1 MTRPQVA
8 SRSEVAR
15 GLRARVCAATPRRGS
30 LLYSFKLLEAGRA
43 RVLTRRIGRA
53 ALVAAA
59 ICVATAPSPSYAD
72 TTISGNITL
81 TADTD
86 WRADGVVTVPEGV
99 TVDLNGYTLW
109 VSGLAGAGTF
119 TSSVAA
125 PATFDL
131 TTADASKVS
140 SPTTFPSGVSPA
152 NFFNNNFDRGDPTAS
167 DLNSRRIIV
176 PNENLPIIV
185 DYDFGA
191 ATSVNSYK
199 VYAGGYRGGTSN
211 QNSGHQRTAKHWKFY
226 GSNDE
231 GDEKTWTPLDER
243 TVTDWNDKTAPDCKQ
258 FTFFNG
264 TAYRYYRMEIIEPQ
278 ELSNGHTELVQL
290 EYGHVSNQVR
300 LDLSSS
306 AGFAAASNTVS
317 GTAKVVVVGGTLSAN
332 VDLRGLG
339 KVTLDGDI
347 DLNGCVVRA
356 AALDGA
362 GKVTSTFSDSGAF
375 DLTTTQTDD
384 SNVKSY
390 FGDSTEPR
398 AFNTQP
404 AWKAF
409 ADYASYTAGDQRVI
423 DTTADYPKH
432 IVYDFGTPTFI
443 DVYKLMLGT
452 AKDSAPKRA
461 PKTIAFSGSNDGTT
475 WTTLDSRP
483 SETGWSA
490 SQERTYSFP
499 SERAY
504 RYYRISFS
512 ANNEGGNIIEFFRL
526 QYGRQNKNALVLDMA
541 GLATSDLSNISI
553 SGSGRVSVGDAALS
567 GDLQLNT
574 GWKSKLSIDG
584 TIDLRGNEL
593 AVAKL
598 DGPGVITDT
607 TAMLDLTDSDA
618 SRVWSPN
625 TYYETNAGTAKDA
638 FSNPF
643 VTSAPSSTK
652 TRVMA
657 DASQLPVVIDY
668 DFRTATVVDRY
679 RLTTGD
685 NVTRSPGAWE
695 IYGSNDD
702 AAYRSGVDELSA
714 WKRLDTRFGETWS
727 ATFETHN
734 YGFSNSTA
742 YRYYRI
748 RFTATAG
755 AGIITFWKLQYC
767 STENCGH
774 LHVVVPNGS
783 TIYNNTVSLTG
794 NLRVVKEGT
803 GVFIPVKQNQSY
815 NGGTDIT
822 AGTLKPGVSGDTLP
836 LGAKWSDITVRKNA
850 TCDMNGK
857 SGCHY
862 YGFTLDGGTVKGTT
876 ADVKSA
882 SMITRMRLTDD
893 SLYVAQRD
901 FGFYGEN
908 GDKPTFV
915 DLGGH
920 TLEIQISAGR
930 YFRNYNTTYING
942 TVDITSGGWFLTGG
956 SYVTAS
962 NVDFKMKCALYMASP
977 FSVRGYEAKFYSEG
991 SNHGATQLT
1000 VAGVFKPTVLSYYG
1014 CTMLAGSTMDLA
1026 AWPGSWPMSSA
1037 FGANGKTNLE
1047 FADSGEIAVNL
1058 AGRTDLK
1065 ALARSA
1071 NPLLFTWTVT
1081 NGEPVV
1087 PGADFV
1093 LDPAT
1098 AAAGF
1103 RLRKGST
1110 GLRLVYT
1117 KGMMIIVK

>member
-1 MTRPQVA
+1 MTTVG
-8 SRSEVAR
+8 R
-15 GLRARVCAATPRRGS
+15 GTFL
-30 LLYSFKLLEAGRA
+30 
-43 RVLTRRIGRA
+43 
-53 ALVAAA
+53 AA
-59 ICVATAPSPSYAD
+59 ICVVAASSSSFAD
-72 TTISGNITL
+72 TTIAESVTL
-81 TADTD
+81 NADAD
-86 WRADGVVTVPEGV
+86 WRGDGVVTVPQGV
-99 TVDLNGYTLW
+99 TVDLNGHTLW
-109 VSGLAGAGTF
+109 VSGLAGSGTF
-119 TSSVAA
+119 ISSVAD
-125 PATFDL
+125 PSTFDL
-131 TTADASKVS
+131 TTADPSKVS
-140 SPTTFPSGVSPA
+140 SPTTFPSSISPA
-152 NFFNNNFDRGDPTAS
+152 NFFNNNFDRGDPSAS
-167 DLNSRRIIV
+167 DLNSKRIIV

-199 VYAGGYRGGTSN
+199 VYAGGYRGNASN

-231 GDEKTWTPLDER
+231 GDDKAWTPLDER

-264 TAYRYYRMEIIEPQ
+264 TAYRHYRMEILEPQ

-290 EYGHVSNQVR
+290 EYGHVPNQVR
-300 LDLSSS
+300 LDLSQSV
-306 AGFAAASNTVS
+306 GFAAASNTVS
-317 GTAKVVVVGGTLSAN
+317 GTARIVVAGGTLSAN

-339 KVTLDGDI
+339 KVTLDGNI
-347 DLNGCVVRA
+347 DLNGCAVRV
-356 AALDGA
+356 AALDGK
-362 GKVTSTFSDSGAF
+362 GNVTSSFSDSGAF

-384 SNVKSY
+384 TYVKSY

-409 ADYASYTAGDQRVI
+409 ADYASYSSSQRVI

-432 IVYDFGTPTFI
+432 IVYDFGTPTFV
-443 DVYKLMLGT
+443 DVYKLMLG
-452 AKDSAPKRA
+452 SASASASKRA

-483 SETGWSA
+483 SETGWSV
-490 SQERTYSFP
+490 SQERTYSFA

-512 ANNEGGNIIEFFRL
+512 ANNEGGGIIEFLRL
-526 QYGRQNKNALVLDMA
+526 QYGRQNKNALMLDMA
-541 GLATSDLSNISI
+541 GLDASDLSNIST
-553 SGSGRVSVGDAALS
+553 SGSGRVSVGDAVLS
-567 GDLQLNT
+567 GDLQWNT

-584 TIDLRGNEL
+584 TIDLQGNEF

-598 DGPGVITDT
+598 DGAGEITDT

-657 DASQLPVVIDY
+657 VASQLPVVIDY

-685 NVTRSPGAWE
+685 NVNRSPGAWE

-714 WKRLDTRFGETWS
+714 WKLLDTRFGETWS
-727 ATFETHN
+727 ATFETHT
-734 YGFSNSTA
+734 YGFSNTTA

-748 RFTATAG
+748 RFTAIAN
-755 AGIITFWKLQYC
+755 AEIITFWKLQYC

-774 LHVVVPNGS
+774 LRVVVPSGS
-783 TIYNNTVSLTG
+783 TIYNSTVSLTG
-794 NLRVVKEGT
+794 NLRLVKEGD
-803 GVFIPVKQNQSY
+803 GVFVPEKQNQSY

-822 AGTLKPGVSGDTLP
+822 AGTLKLGASGDTLP
-836 LGAKWSDITVRKNA
+836 LGAKWSDITVRKYA

-857 SGCHY
+857 SGFHY
-862 YGFTLDGGTVKGTT
+862 YGFTLDGGTMKGTT
-876 ADVKSA
+876 ADVKAA

-942 TVDITSGGWFLTGG
+942 TVDVTIGGWFLTGG
-956 SYVTAS
+956 SYVTAT
-962 NVDFKMKCALYMASP
+962 NVDFKVASALYIASP
-977 FSVRGYEAKFYSEG
+977 FSMRGYEAKFYSTG
-991 SNHGATQLT
+991 SNHGATQMT
-1000 VAGVFKPTVLSYYG
+1000 VSGVFKPTVAAYYG
-1014 CTMLAGSTMDLA
+1014 CTMLAGSTMDLT
-1026 AWPGSWPMSSA
+1026 AWPKTAGWPMTSA
-1037 FGANGKTNLE
+1037 FANGKTDLE
-1047 FADSGEIAVNL
+1047 FADSGEITVNL
-1058 AGRTDLK
+1058 AGRDDLK
-1065 ALARSA
+1065 VLARSA
-1071 NPLLFTWTVT
+1071 NPHLFMWTVVDET
-1081 NGEPVV
+1081 PTV

-1093 LDPAT
+1093 LDPET

-1103 RLRKGST
+1103 RVRKDST
-1110 GLRLVYT
+1110 GLRLIYT
-1117 KGMMIIVK
+1117 KGFMLIVK